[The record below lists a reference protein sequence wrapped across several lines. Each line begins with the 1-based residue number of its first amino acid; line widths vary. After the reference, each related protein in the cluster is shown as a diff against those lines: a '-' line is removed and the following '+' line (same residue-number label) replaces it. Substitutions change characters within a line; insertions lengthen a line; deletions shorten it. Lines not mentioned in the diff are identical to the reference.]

1 MGFVLPL
8 IVAVIG
14 VWIAFSIVVW
24 ATGQDTLLDTGP
36 TGAPPGLGDGDPV
49 SEAAVASVKFDTG
62 LRGYRTD
69 QVDAALHR
77 LAWEIGRK
85 DEQLAVLR
93 AQLDGTYE
101 EPDADEAPLQE
112 PAPDEA
118 ILTDVTI
125 EDVEPTQDDE
135 PFEEPLDEDT
145 FRLARDAETEGE
157 APESEAGRDDQ
168 GEATPRRDA

>member
-1 MGFVLPL
+1 VGFVLPL

-24 ATGQDTLLDTGP
+24 ATGDDTLLDTNP
-36 TGAPPGLGDGDPV
+36 AGAPPGLGDGEAV

-85 DEQLAVLR
+85 DEQLAVLQ
-93 AQLDGTYE
+93 AKLDGTYE
-101 EPDADEAPLQE
+101 EP
-112 PAPDEA
+112 
-118 ILTDVTI
+118 V
-125 EDVEPTQDDE
+125 DDE
-135 PFEEPLDEDT
+135 PLPESVLDDEEPLGDDIDDIDLDADPE
-145 FRLARDAETEGE
+145 REAARADNGERTSRGDA
-157 APESEAGRDDQ
+157 
-168 GEATPRRDA
+168 

>member
-1 MGFVLPL
+1 VGFVLPL

-69 QVDAALHR
+69 QVDAALYR

-85 DEQLAVLR
+85 DEQLAVLQAR
-93 AQLDGTYE
+93 LDGTAE
-101 EPDADEAPLQE
+101 EPDAEAPLQE

-145 FRLARDAETEGE
+145 FRLARDAEGE

-168 GEATPRRDA
+168 GETTPRRDA